1 MSDISLSICL
11 SMYASSSLY
20 VGVHLSALSHD
31 KRKENEIVIG
41 RNSESTAWTAVTEC
55 LLQLLFTD
63 L

>member
-1 MSDISLSICL
+1 
-11 SMYASSSLY
+11 MYASSSLY